1 VLGHD
6 HSQTDL
12 DMAQVTAVIAGRQ
25 FRLACEDGQEE
36 HLQFLAKDIDQRIIE
51 LRRKFG
57 EIGDTRLTVMAALTV
72 ADELDD
78 MRHRVRRLEEE
89 IAALQD
95 ARVVASDRA
104 KTASAAVV
112 GAFNSAA
119 ERIEG
124 ITRKLNQTVGNGNG
138 VAIG

>member
-1 VLGHD
+1 
-6 HSQTDL
+6 
-12 DMAQVTAVIAGRQ
+12 MAQVTAIIAGRQ

-36 HLQFLAKDIDQRIIE
+36 HLQFLAKDIDGRIIE

-72 ADELDD
+72 ADELDE
-78 MRHRVRRLEEE
+78 MRRRVRLLEEE

-95 ARVVASDRA
+95 ARVVAADRA
-104 KTASAAVV
+104 KAASAAVV

>member
-1 VLGHD
+1 M
-6 HSQTDL
+6 SQVNAT
-12 DMAQVTAVIAGRQ
+12 IAGRQ

-36 HLQFLAKDIDQRIIE
+36 HLQSLAKDIDQRIIG

-57 EIGDTRLTVMAALTV
+57 EIGDTRLTVMAALML
-72 ADELDD
+72 ADELAEATK
-78 MRHRVRRLEEE
+78 MMRRLEDE

-95 ARVVASDRA
+95 ARLVAGDRA
-104 KTASAAVV
+104 KAASDAVV

-124 ITRKLNQTVGNGNG
+124 ITKKLNQTVGNGG

>member
-1 VLGHD
+1 MN
-6 HSQTDL
+6 
-12 DMAQVTAVIAGRQ
+12 MAQVTATIAGRQ

-36 HLQFLAKDIDQRIIE
+36 HLQSLAKDIDERIIE

-57 EIGDTRLTVMAALTV
+57 EIGDTRLTVMAALMV

-78 MRHRVRRLEEE
+78 MRRRMRRLEEE

-104 KTASAAVV
+104 KAASAAVV

-124 ITRKLNQTVGNGNG
+124 ITRKLNQTVGNGSG

>member
-1 VLGHD
+1 M
-6 HSQTDL
+6 SQVNAT
-12 DMAQVTAVIAGRQ
+12 IAGRN

-36 HLQFLAKDIDQRIIE
+36 HLARLAKEVDTRIID
-51 LRRKFG
+51 LRAKFG
-57 EIGDTRLTVMAALTV
+57 EIGDTRLTVMAALMV
-72 ADELDD
+72 ADELAEAARK
-78 MRHRVRRLEEE
+78 MRLLEEE

-104 KTASAAVV
+104 KAASAAVV

-124 ITRKLNQTVGNGNG
+124 ITRKLNATLGNG
-138 VAIG
+138 VAMG